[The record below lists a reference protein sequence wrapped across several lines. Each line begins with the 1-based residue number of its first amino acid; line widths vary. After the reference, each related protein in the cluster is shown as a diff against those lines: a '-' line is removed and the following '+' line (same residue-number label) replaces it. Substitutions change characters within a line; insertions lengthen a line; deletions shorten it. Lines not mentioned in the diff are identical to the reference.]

1 MLMPKKTKYRKSHR
15 GRRKGMSKGGTE
27 VNFGDY
33 GLQALETSYITGRQI
48 EAARITITRTMQR
61 KGKVWINIFPH
72 KPITKK
78 PAEVRMGSGKG
89 AVEYYVAVVKP
100 GRIIFEISGVTED
113 IAREAMR
120 KAGHKLPINYQICN
134 EAHMSINDLRELSI
148 GELEDKVTEL
158 KKELMESRFSLATS
172 QIEDTSI
179 FKKIKKQIAQAN
191 TVLNQ
196 KKREEM
202 MKAENNE

>member
-1 MLMPKKTKYRKSHR
+1 
-15 GRRKGMSKGGTE
+15 MS
-27 VNFGDY
+27 V
-33 GLQALETSYITGRQI
+33 
-48 EAARITITRTMQR
+48 
-61 KGKVWINIFPH
+61 
-72 KPITKK
+72 
-78 PAEVRMGSGKG
+78 
-89 AVEYYVAVVKP
+89 
-100 GRIIFEISGVTED
+100 
-113 IAREAMR
+113 
-120 KAGHKLPINYQICN
+120 
-134 EAHMSINDLRELSI
+134 NDLRELSI

-158 KKELMESRFSLATS
+158 KKELMESRFFLATS